1 MNKRLG
7 PLLTLLLFCITS
19 IDAVAPQHSF
29 HVELD
34 DFLATHNEGAPQSP
48 DFIDKMCISIFSAAL
63 PKGALITRLT
73 PTDTPLLIESIVTF
87 CKLHD
92 IPVPRVY
99 LAHDHQNIDLKF
111 CTYDLNGGLLF
122 HKKTFSQLSTRVF
135 RGYLQQ
141 TLLRMS
147 KHFAHHKK
155 LILQKRYENS
165 IGITALGTVN
175 LLGFLASL
183 AVRSKVGRFF
193 LGLVQLG
200 IAGGTG
206 AYLYRMLTQRMS
218 THSYERV
225 SSFHNDEQAR
235 EDIFPGNTPEE
246 SLRPTFD
253 APPEHLLK
261 VITDTQEFITQRNA
275 EYDQLREWEADE
287 KDELLRQPDDE
298 PSQ

>member
-7 PLLTLLLFCITS
+7 PLLTLLFFLVTS
-19 IDAVAPQHSF
+19 IDARAPQDSF
-29 HVELD
+29 QIELD
-34 DFLATHNEGAPQSP
+34 DFLATYTQAPQQSP
-48 DFIDKMCISIFSAAL
+48 DFIDKMCLSIFSAAL
-63 PKGALITRLT
+63 PKTTLVTRLT
-73 PTDTPLLIESIVTF
+73 PTDTPLLIESIVAF

-92 IPVPRVY
+92 IPVPRIY
-99 LAHDHQNIDLKF
+99 LAHDDINIDLKF

-147 KHFAHHKK
+147 KHFTHHKK
-155 LILQKRYENS
+155 LISQKRYEDS
-165 IGITALGTVN
+165 IGLAVLGTVN

-183 AVRSKVGRFF
+183 VVDSKVGRFF
-193 LGLVQLG
+193 LGLAQLG

-246 SLRPTFD
+246 SLRPVFD

-261 VITDTQEFITQRNA
+261 VITDTQAFIADRNA

-287 KDELLRQPDDE
+287 REELLRQPSDE
-298 PSQ
+298 PLQ